1 MLKHTLI
8 IFASV
13 LLCGCMQ
20 NRQLSNSV
28 KDTTVYQTDIADTT
42 GDKPVSPVRLIVPG
56 QGIGDIGID
65 ENADSVINLLG
76 KPDAGDAAM
85 GKSIATWYK
94 KRGAVNDQIQIYCER
109 HMGTDSSVSQVK
121 IIRITSPGFKT
132 MDYMSTG
139 MHLQTIKSK
148 KEFNLVQI
156 GQYME
161 NDKQYFIYD
170 DNKAGIAFEVDLKN
184 MCTGII
190 VHEPVKNIIAA
201 VLAFHSTMV
210 NK

>member
-1 MLKHTLI
+1 MLKHGFI
-8 IFASV
+8 ILAAV

-20 NRQLSNSV
+20 NRQLSNAN
-28 KDTTVYQTDIADTT
+28 DTTIYQSNIADTT

-56 QGIGDIGID
+56 QSIGDISID
-65 ENADSVINLLG
+65 ENADSVIDMLG

-94 KRGAVNDQIQIYCER
+94 KRGTITDQIQIYCER
-109 HMGTDSSVSQVK
+109 RMGTDSGISKIK

-132 MDYMSTG
+132 MDYMSTD

-148 KEFNLVQI
+148 KEFNLVEI
-156 GQYME
+156 GQYRE

-170 DNKAGIAFEVDLKN
+170 DNNAGIAFEVDRKN

-190 VHEPVKNIIAA
+190 VHDPVKNIIAA
-201 VLAFHSTMV
+201 VLAFHSKLV